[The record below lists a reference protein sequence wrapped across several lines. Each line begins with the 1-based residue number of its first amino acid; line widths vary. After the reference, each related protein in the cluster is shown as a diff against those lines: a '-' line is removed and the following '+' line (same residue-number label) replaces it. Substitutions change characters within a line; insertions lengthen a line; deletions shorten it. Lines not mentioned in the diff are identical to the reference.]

1 VSALPWDALARGAEL
16 FNRHLFWEAHEEW
29 EELWLELD
37 DEPKL
42 FVQGLIQVAA
52 GYHKATVQKQPRGC
66 VKLLTTALQ
75 KLEPSPP
82 DFLGVATGSFLPAVR
97 RTLAEAE
104 RWLAGEVSR
113 IDPALIPRVDLLAPA
128 GPRPARPGK

>member
-1 VSALPWDALARGAEL
+1 VSALPWDALARGAAL
-16 FNRHLFWEAHEEW
+16 FNQHLFWEAHEAW

-52 GYHKATVQKQPRGC
+52 GYHKATVQRQPRGC

-82 DFLGVATGSFLPAVR
+82 DFLGVSTGSFLPAVR

-104 RWLAGEVSR
+104 RWLAGEVSGV
-113 IDPALIPRVDLLAPA
+113 DPALIPRVDLLPPA
-128 GPRPARPGK
+128 GPRPARSGK